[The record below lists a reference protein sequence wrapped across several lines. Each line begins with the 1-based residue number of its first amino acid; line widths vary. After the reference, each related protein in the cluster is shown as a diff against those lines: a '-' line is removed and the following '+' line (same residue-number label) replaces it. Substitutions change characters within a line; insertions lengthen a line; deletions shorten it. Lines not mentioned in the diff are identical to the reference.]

1 MVQFYV
7 RDMSNPVLGVPQ
19 QNGLNLLPLL
29 RILNT
34 LNCALRH
41 TGKLQRR
48 TDMVLRV
55 AMQNIQSL

>member
-1 MVQFYV
+1 
-7 RDMSNPVLGVPQ
+7 MSNPVLGVPQ

-41 TGKLQRR
+41 TGKLQRC

-55 AMQNIQSL
+55 AMQHIQSL